1 MQPVVSSASQEAEGR
16 GFLRF
21 MARNYRISF
30 LRRKLTAVLAAA
42 ALALLLPQP
51 ASAEAPAAIRSVVSK
66 MSSLGSFRA
75 TVTIG
80 SGGGGARGVLS
91 YSGGKVHLKLG
102 DGRVIASNG
111 RTVIVYNP
119 ASRVAGKQP
128 VGGGGGI
135 GWLLSGF
142 EYRVAGNSAT
152 GRATSPGS
160 RIAEVKVSWND
171 KFILRKLSMRN
182 RDSDSWFSISLSNVR
197 AVAGFPAA
205 LFSYKPPAGSRTV
218 ENPLNEIN

>member
-1 MQPVVSSASQEAEGR
+1 
-16 GFLRF
+16 
-21 MARNYRISF
+21 
-30 LRRKLTAVLAAA
+30 
-42 ALALLLPQP
+42 
-51 ASAEAPAAIRSVVSK
+51 

-80 SGGGGARGVLS
+80 SGGGGTRGVLS
-91 YSGGKVHLKLG
+91 YSGGKFHFKLS

-128 VGGGGGI
+128 VGGGGGL
-135 GWLLSGF
+135 GWLLDGF
-142 EYRVAGNSAT
+142 EYRVAGNQAT
-152 GRATSPGS
+152 GRAINASS
-160 RIAEVKVSWND
+160 RIAEVKVVWSD
-171 KFILRKLSMRN
+171 DYTLRKVSIRN
-182 RDSDSWFSISLSNVR
+182 RDEDSWFSISLSNVR
-197 AVAGFPAA
+197 PVAGFPAG

>member
-1 MQPVVSSASQEAEGR
+1 MIMPFRSIKSRVCRAGVFTAGLAALFLF
-16 GFLRF
+16 GFL
-21 MARNYRISF
+21 
-30 LRRKLTAVLAAA
+30 T
-42 ALALLLPQP
+42 PQAPLEAQQVP
-51 ASAEAPAAIRSVVSK
+51 AEIRSVVSK

-75 TVTIG
+75 TVTLGSG
-80 SGGGGARGVLS
+80 SGGTRGVLS
-91 YSGGKVHLKLG
+91 YSGGKVHLKLS

-111 RTVIVYNP
+111 RSVVVYNP

-142 EYRVAGNSAT
+142 EYRVAGNQAT
-152 GRATSPGS
+152 GRSTDPGS
-160 RIAEVKVSWND
+160 RLSEVKVVWGD
-171 KFILRKLSMRN
+171 GYILRKLSMRSREN
-182 RDSDSWFSISLSNVR
+182 DSWFTISLSNVR
-197 AVAGFPAA
+197 SVAGFPAA

>member
-1 MQPVVSSASQEAEGR
+1 MMLRPITVFASALVG
-16 GFLRF
+16 
-21 MARNYRISF
+21 
-30 LRRKLTAVLAAA
+30 
-42 ALALLLPQP
+42 ALAIVVFG
-51 ASAEAPAAIRSVVSK
+51 ASHSLSAQQAPAEIRSVVSK

-80 SGGGGARGVLS
+80 SGSGGTSGTLS
-91 YSGGKVHLKLG
+91 YSGGKVHLKLS

-111 RTVIVYNP
+111 RVVIVYNP

-135 GWLLSGF
+135 GWLLNGF
-142 EYRVAGNSAT
+142 EYRVAGNRAT
-152 GRATSPGS
+152 GRAIDGNS
-160 RIAEVKVSWND
+160 RISEVKVQWGD
-171 KFILRKLSMRN
+171 GYVLRKLSMKN
-182 RDSDSWFSISLSNVR
+182 RDSDSWFVISLRNVR
-197 AVAGFPAA
+197 SVAGFPAA

>member
-1 MQPVVSSASQEAEGR
+1 MPHRLITVR
-16 GFLRF
+16 
-21 MARNYRISF
+21 
-30 LRRKLTAVLAAA
+30 VLAFAFVVA
-42 ALALLLPQP
+42 GPFSAL
-51 ASAEAPAAIRSVVSK
+51 SAQQAPAEIRSVVSK

-75 TVTIG
+75 TVTLGSG
-80 SGGGGARGVLS
+80 SGGTRGVLS
-91 YSGGKVHLKLG
+91 YSGGKVHLKLS

-135 GWLLSGF
+135 GWLLTGF
-142 EYRVAGNSAT
+142 EYRVAGNQAT
-152 GRATSPGS
+152 GRAIDPGS
-160 RIAEVKVSWND
+160 RLSEVKVVWGD
-171 KFILRKLSMRN
+171 GYVLRKLSMRN
-182 RDSDSWFSISLSNVR
+182 RESDSWFVISLSNVR
-197 AVAGFPAA
+197 SVAGFPAA

>member
-1 MQPVVSSASQEAEGR
+1 MSSR
-16 GFLRF
+16 L
-21 MARNYRISF
+21 IS
-30 LRRKLTAVLAAA
+30 LCVLA
-42 ALALLLPQP
+42 LAIF
-51 ASAEAPAAIRSVVSK
+51 SAPHVPLSAQQAPSEIRSVVSK

-75 TVTIG
+75 TVTLGSG
-80 SGGGGARGVLS
+80 SGGTRGVLS
-91 YSGGKVHLKLG
+91 YSGGKVHLKLS

-135 GWLLSGF
+135 GWLLTGF
-142 EYRVAGNSAT
+142 EYRVLGNQAT
-152 GRATSPGS
+152 GRALSDSS
-160 RIAEVKVSWND
+160 RLSEVKVAWGD
-171 KFILRKLSMRN
+171 GFILRKLSMRN
-182 RDSDSWFSISLSNVR
+182 RENDSWFTISLSNVR
-197 AVAGFPAA
+197 VVAGFPAA